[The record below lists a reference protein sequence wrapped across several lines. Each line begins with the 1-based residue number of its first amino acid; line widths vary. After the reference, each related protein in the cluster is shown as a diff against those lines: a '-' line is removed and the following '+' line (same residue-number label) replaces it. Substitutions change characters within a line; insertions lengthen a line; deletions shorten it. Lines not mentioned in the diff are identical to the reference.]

1 MRQFDVTALGE
12 LLIDFTESGL
22 SPQGN
27 ILLEANPGGA
37 PCNVLAM
44 LEKLGQKTAFIGKVG
59 QDAFGHHLKEVVET
73 AGIDTRNL
81 LMDEMVHTT
90 LAFVHKKPDGDR
102 DFSFYRNPGADMMLR
117 AEEIKED
124 LIADTRLFHFGS
136 LSLTHPAV
144 REATKKALALAEK
157 HGCLISFDPN
167 LREPLWNSLDEAR
180 EQIAFGM
187 EHCHILKI
195 SDNELQWFSGK
206 EDFDEGIAFLGE
218 CYRIPLILLILFLA
232 GYLAVGGFGH
242 PDLIISGILFGGSL
256 FVFVILLIMRRIT
269 EHIREHE
276 QLRYQLEQ
284 ARQANTA
291 KTFFLS
297 NMSHDIRTPMNAI
310 IGYTNL
316 ASQEETDM
324 EQMRGYMDRIHSSST
339 YLLELINDILEM
351 SRIESGKITL
361 LEQPEDLEDILEE
374 THRLFEHQ
382 MQEKHLDFRVQ
393 ADLADPYV
401 VCDRRAVNRILLNL
415 ISNAWKFTPEGGRVE
430 VALRQ
435 LPDPVQTPDSAGL
448 MQRQAAYELTV
459 SDTGMGMSEEFA
471 GKIFEAFERE
481 RTSTDSGIQGTGLGM
496 AITKHLVDQ
505 MGGTI
510 DLETAQG
517 KGTCFT
523 VRLQMQ
529 VAAQEEIAKAG
540 GQAGE
545 TCFGAKGSGPAAEE
559 IRDLAGMH
567 VLLVEDVE
575 INREIATRLLSAMG
589 VETETAVN
597 GRQALEKVQD
607 EDSGAFDVILM
618 DIQMPEMDGYE
629 ACRAIRALPDPMRA
643 GTPIIALTA
652 NAFAEDLLKAEEA
665 GMNGHVAKPI
675 DPKRLEDVLAEYA

>member
-1 MRQFDVTALGE
+1 MGSM
-12 LLIDFTESGL
+12 LLIYGMIYLGSALMVF
-22 SPQGN
+22 N
-27 ILLEANPGGA
+27 I
-37 PCNVLAM
+37 
-44 LEKLGQKTAFIGKVG
+44 
-59 QDAFGHHLKEVVET
+59 
-73 AGIDTRNL
+73 
-81 LMDEMVHTT
+81 
-90 LAFVHKKPDGDR
+90 
-102 DFSFYRNPGADMMLR
+102 
-117 AEEIKED
+117 
-124 LIADTRLFHFGS
+124 
-136 LSLTHPAV
+136 V
-144 REATKKALALAEK
+144 RYVQFQRLALSAGNWK
-157 HGCLISFDPN
+157 K
-167 LREPLWNSLDEAR
+167 EAA
-180 EQIAFGM
+180 IF
-187 EHCHILKI
+187 
-195 SDNELQWFSGK
+195 
-206 EDFDEGIAFLGE
+206 
-218 CYRIPLILLILFLA
+218 RIPLILLILFLA
-232 GYLAVGGFGH
+232 GYLAVGFFGH
-242 PDLIISGILFGGSL
+242 PDLIVSGILFGGSI

-316 ASQEETDM
+316 ARQEGTDM
-324 EQMRGYMDRIHSSST
+324 EQMRGYMDRIQSSGT

-374 THRLFEHQ
+374 TRRLFEHQ
-382 MQEKHLDFRVQ
+382 MQEKHLDFCVQ
-393 ADLADPYV
+393 TDLTDRYA

-415 ISNAWKFTPEGGRVE
+415 ISNAWKFTPEGGRVD

-435 LPDPVQTPDSAGL
+435 LPKPVQPPDSAGP
-448 MQRQAAYELTV
+448 MQRQAAYELKV
-459 SDTGMGMSEEFA
+459 SDSGMGMSEEFA

-529 VAAQEEIAKAG
+529 VAAQPAE
-540 GQAGE
+540 QAGKNGTPE
-545 TCFGAKGSGPAAEE
+545 KGSSPAAESGPAAEE

-575 INREIATRLLSAMG
+575 INREIAIRMLSVMG
-589 VETETAVN
+589 VETEIAMN
-597 GRQALEKVQD
+597 GRQALEKVQ
-607 EDSGAFDVILM
+607 EEAPGAFDVILM
-618 DIQMPEMDGYE
+618 DIQMPEMNGYD
-629 ACRAIRALPDPMRA
+629 ACRAIRALPEPMRA

-652 NAFAEDLLKAEEA
+652 NAFAEDIRKAEEA
-665 GMNGHVAKPI
+665 GMNGHIAKPI
-675 DPKRLEDVLAEYA
+675 DPKRLEDALAEYA